1 LIITSTSFRLGA
13 VHFFQRR
20 IVMAQ
25 KTMISL
31 QISEDLLA
39 RMTELPSVVDPV
51 TSEMLAEMSRSQL
64 VRTLV
69 EIGLETV
76 TKAPAVMQLMAGA
89 DR

>member
-1 LIITSTSFRLGA
+1 
-13 VHFFQRR
+13 
-20 IVMAQ
+20 MAQ